1 MNNQGN
7 NFNDEV
13 VSDYFK
19 IKSGHYHEV
28 DGVKLPRSIALDSG
42 TTTKEMK
49 QLIDTIL
56 EFGLDNGIEDCYI
69 ENQELNELL
78 KYYENHSKN

>member
-1 MNNQGN
+1 MNNLGN
-7 NFNDEV
+7 NFTDEV
-13 VSDYFK
+13 VSNYFK
-19 IKSGHYHEV
+19 IKSGHYHEI

-56 EFGLDNGIEDCYI
+56 EFGLDNGISDCYI
-69 ENQELNELL
+69 ENQELDELL
-78 KYYENHSKN
+78 KYYENQNK

>member
-19 IKSGHYHEV
+19 IKSGHYYEV

-69 ENQELNELL
+69 ENQELDELL